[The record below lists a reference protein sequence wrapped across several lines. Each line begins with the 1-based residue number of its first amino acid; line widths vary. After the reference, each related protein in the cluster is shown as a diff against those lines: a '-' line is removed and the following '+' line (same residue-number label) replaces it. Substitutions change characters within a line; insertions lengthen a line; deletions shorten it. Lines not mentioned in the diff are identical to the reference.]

1 MAKFLSVWD
10 PVANWPENDRVSAS
24 QAAQALSTPE
34 CRYAFAEWRKR
45 HDESAGTRG
54 ETVPRK
60 YVIEKVKRDDCYLE
74 YLQYVQPDKWT
85 AKLSIARLVYL
96 LYRLQTRHPAGLFGG
111 VHDVDKAL
119 DALLD
124 LVFEVRDQY
133 CPSKRFR
140 SALVALMFPDVRVTE
155 KQRFGWPKVDW
166 CAREGAPN
174 ASGDARRDEFDT
186 KTSTDNSDASS
197 IASRAGASHDALT
210 NAFTGFRDASSN
222 APRVGTFSDT
232 LTNVSNMEAFVH
244 VSSRSH
250 NASWK
255 TPSAGAT
262 IEASTSAST
271 LKAFSNAFMDLF
283 PNLHDTKVLQDSAL
297 DLPSFWPSGPSLQDA
312 CDILHIHNKAPF
324 HIPGTPAQRFWWYQV
339 KGIAHIKVC
348 LLKYGKAALLDFMG
362 LGKTR
367 QSLVGLEMALMSST
381 IKTPQK
387 PSLIIV
393 PSGQIGEHWIGE
405 GLLASNR
412 FSFVAILGESSIQ
425 DCLLSRCAR
434 SGRTV
439 SCYLSAPLAP
449 FAKFAIT
456 QKFATAFTLSWSTRR
471 SSATFLSIDKLKPT
485 WRLGLTATPRMNGT
499 RDMKGFLAFFRDRHI
514 DVEKTRIEVARHGIS
529 PYEKGGLAKYQAMPE
544 MWEQYVDN
552 ADLQMEET
560 ALRKLPKAMPFVIS
574 RNLNTPNDDKSTT
587 IGAGI
592 PALYVSRQTVTF
604 GSQDSK
610 DAFTNAFN
618 QVLGELWR
626 EVKGCKFINLPT
638 LTNLA
643 TMTLSTFAARIPADH
658 RFVHQL
664 HAEDADLPAV
674 CQAVLKRNVPEDE
687 ASHLVRS
694 PKLDWLAA
702 FLGRAVVDRREKVLI
717 FVLNNREQLLVR
729 AFLKTLGLG
738 PLATFHSGLGP
749 KHRRDLIDSFNGS
762 GGPSI
767 FITTW
772 DMGSVGFNL
781 QKNCRIVVALSL
793 YYNRNAEMQGRAR
806 VHRPGQTRP
815 VLYIQCRQSPS
826 LDTDFMLKHADRKES
841 AEFYARL
848 QLAKEDKE
856 KVDKVLEAVSSAMA
870 GIEEGAE
877 AEAALELDLQEDVGM
892 SSRIIEVLQTVLAG
906 DTLSYCKN
914 LEEL

>member
-60 YVIEKVKRDDCYLE
+60 YVIEK
-74 YLQYVQPDKWT
+74 WT

-96 LYRLQTRHPAGLFGG
+96 LYRLQTRHPAPAGLFGG
-111 VHDVDKAL
+111 VHDVEKAL

-124 LVFEVRDQY
+124 LVFEVRDQH

-140 SALVALMFPDVRVTE
+140 SALVALIFPDVRVTE

-174 ASGDARRDEFDT
+174 ASGDAHRDEFDT

-232 LTNVSNMEAFVH
+232 PTNVSNMEAFVH

-271 LKAFSNAFMDLF
+271 LKAFSNASVDLF
-283 PNLHDTKVLQDSAL
+283 PNLHDTIVLQDSAL
-297 DLPSFWPSGPSLQDA
+297 DMPSVWPSGPSLQDA
-312 CDILHIHNKAPF
+312 CNILHIHNKTPF
-324 HIPGTPAQRFWWYQV
+324 HITGTPAQRFWWYQV

-348 LLKYGKAALLDFMG
+348 LLEYGKAALLDFMG

-367 QSLVGLEMALMSST
+367 QSLVGLEMALLSSKINT
-381 IKTPQK
+381 SQK

-393 PSGQIGEHWIGE
+393 PSGQIGEHWISE

-412 FSFVAILGESSIQ
+412 FSFVAVGDGFSQEHQ
-425 DCLLSRCAR
+425 DSRN
-434 SGRTV
+434 G
-439 SCYLSAPLAP
+439 
-449 FAKFAIT
+449 FHAIVVDEA
-456 QKFATAFTLSWSTRR
+456 QQMRKWKG
-471 SSATFLSIDKLKPT
+471 SATFLSIDKLKPT
-485 WRLGLTATPRMNGT
+485 SRLGLTATPRLNGT
-499 RDMKGFLAFFRDRHI
+499 RDMKGFLTFFRDRHI
-514 DVEKTRIEVARHGIS
+514 DVEKTGLEVARHGIS
-529 PYEKGGLAKYQAMPE
+529 PYEKGVLAKYQAMPE
-544 MWEQYVDN
+544 MWEQCVDN
-552 ADLQMEET
+552 GDLQMEET
-560 ALRKLPKAMPFVIS
+560 TLRKLPKAMPFVIS
-574 RNLNTPNDDKSTT
+574 RNSNMPNDDKSTT

-592 PALYVSRQTVTF
+592 PALYVSRQTITF
-604 GSQDSK
+604 GSQDSE

-643 TMTLSTFAARIPADH
+643 TMTLSKFAARIPADH

-674 CQAVLKRNVPEDE
+674 CQAVLKRNVSEDE
-687 ASHLVRS
+687 ASYLVRS

-717 FVLNNREQLLVR
+717 FVLNNREQLLER

-772 DMGSVGFNL
+772 EMGSVGFNL

-806 VHRPGQTRP
+806 VHQPGQTRP
-815 VLYIQCRQSPS
+815 VVYIQCRQSPS
-826 LDTDFMLKHADRKES
+826 LDTVFMLKHSDRKRS

-877 AEAALELDLQEDVGM
+877 AEAALELDLQEVGM
-892 SSRIIEVLQTVLAG
+892 SSRLIEVLQTVLAG

-914 LEEL
+914 LKEL